1 MNTTDETSRKGA
13 VFDVKKLNLT
23 AFFLTLCL
31 LLSACMT
38 LPDGND
44 SPLQNDP
51 PISNDQTDLP
61 PDESNALPPPEQ
73 DQIADDKPD
82 DSAPTYPA
90 DLNVELVIEWAMAD
104 TILSLLDDLSELLR
118 EAVKDAGCHLDSVTL
133 TISTAGAYTADSLV
147 DGGVDAAILPSVD
160 IIPLEKRVAILA
172 LSDDEIPRTAIA
184 VSLADDE
191 LTEEFRSILLSALTQ
206 TQAGLE
212 FLSACCGEAVF
223 STPTE
228 DALEAVRDYL
238 RELNEEGGH
247 E

>member
-1 MNTTDETSRKGA
+1 MKKTT
-13 VFDVKKLNLT
+13 LT
-23 AFFLTLCL
+23 ALLLALCL

-44 SPLQNDP
+44 TPEP
-51 PISNDQTDLP
+51 PISNGQTDP
-61 PDESNALPPPEQ
+61 APDKDDEPSPPPEQ
-73 DQIADDKPD
+73 DTTADDKTD
-82 DSAPTYPA
+82 DPAPAFPA
-90 DLNVELVIEWAMAD
+90 ELTMELGVDWDMAD
-104 TILSLLDDLSELLR
+104 TILSLLDDLSDLLR
-118 EAVKDAGCHLDSVTL
+118 EAVKEAGCQLDSVTL

-147 DGGVDAAILPSVD
+147 SGGVDAAILPSVD
-160 IIPLEKRVAILA
+160 IVPHEERVAILA

-191 LTEEFRSILLSALTQ
+191 LTEEFRNILLSALTQ
-206 TQAGLE
+206 TQAGQD

-223 STPTE
+223 SVPSE
-228 DALEAVRDYL
+228 EALQAVRDYL